1 MKMGRRIPQ
10 YALGLICMAL
20 GVVLLK
26 RTDLGISPITALPAA
41 AANITPLTLGN
52 TTILL
57 HFVCVIIKVI
67 LDRRITLKAVLTMCV
82 GVPFGYLVDLLM
94 LMINPGDLNV
104 AMKIVFLLAGLV
116 IQGLGVYT
124 IVGCDLM
131 LPAPDELNHC
141 ISDNFGKKM
150 GSVKVVAD
158 TVYVCSAVV
167 IAIIYL
173 AAKGLLGGGSFWQ
186 IILRISNQSVVG
198 IGTIAS
204 VLLTGRIINLFG
216 RYVPQLRMEPLFS
229 KK

>member
-1 MKMGRRIPQ
+1 
-10 YALGLICMAL
+10 
-20 GVVLLK
+20 
-26 RTDLGISPITALPAA
+26 
-41 AANITPLTLGN
+41 
-52 TTILL
+52 
-57 HFVCVIIKVI
+57 I

-94 LMINPGDLNV
+94 LLINPGDLNV

-124 IVGCDLM
+124 LGGCHLV
-131 LPAPDELNHC
+131 LPASDELNHC
-141 ISDNFGKKM
+141 ISNHFGKKM